1 MKTLSLFKYTN
12 AQSWAIMAAVLFLA
26 VAVLMPEFALA
37 GGLGDVKDQLE
48 TNLKS
53 IREILLAIIPVIA
66 GILLIWKCFEGFTQG
81 KSVSEIIV
89 TCLWIVGAACAAEFA
104 TYIFDAGKSISFG
117 G

>member
-37 GGLGDVKDQLE
+37 GGLEDAGGKIKSSLESVKD
-48 TNLKS
+48 
-53 IREILLAIIPVIA
+53 ILMAIIPVIA

-81 KSVSEIIV
+81 KPISEIIV
-89 TCLWIVGAACAAEFA
+89 TCLWIIGAACAFEFA
-104 TYIFDAGKSISFG
+104 LYIFKEGSSIHF
-117 G
+117 